1 MNLSIRGE
9 QKMLTMMAPGRGGAS
24 MARTADV
31 VLQTQLVAMALLP
44 SVGCEAEIQP
54 QQRDLLS
61 AYGVVVHDL
70 RTIVLELATI
80 ESKEIRIGRFSLDME
95 HDVGRT
101 RRHTRTEGH
110 FYGVVESNGQVSITY
125 VGSDGYEMR
134 WQSSGACPPSHR

>member
-9 QKMLTMMAPGRGGAS
+9 RKMLTMMVPRREEAS

-44 SVGCEAEIQP
+44 SVGCEAELQV

-70 RTIVLELATI
+70 RTIVLELAQI
-80 ESKEIRIGRFSLDME
+80 EAKEIRIGRFSLDME
-95 HDVGRT
+95 HDVGGQ

-110 FYGVVESNGQVSITY
+110 FYGVLDGAGQVSITY
-125 VGSDGYEMR
+125 VGSHGFEMR
-134 WQSSGACPPSHR
+134 WQSPSPPSAR

>member
-1 MNLSIRGE
+1 
-9 QKMLTMMAPGRGGAS
+9 MLTMMVPRREEAS

-70 RTIVLELATI
+70 RTIVLELAKI

-95 HDVGRT
+95 HDVGRS

-110 FYGVVESNGQVSITY
+110 FYGVVDGAGQVSITY

-134 WQSSGACPPSHR
+134 WQSPSPPPLH

>member
-9 QKMLTMMAPGRGGAS
+9 QEMLTMMAPRREEAS

-44 SVGCEAEIQP
+44 TVGCEAEIQA
-54 QQRDLLS
+54 QQRDLMS

-70 RTIVLELATI
+70 RTIVLELAQI

-95 HDVGRT
+95 HDVAGM
-101 RRHTRTEGH
+101 RRHTKTEGH
-110 FYGVVESNGQVSITY
+110 FYGVVDGAGQVSITY
-125 VGSDGYEMR
+125 VGSHGYEMR
-134 WQSSGACPPSHR
+134 WTSPNAPTLH

>member
-1 MNLSIRGE
+1 
-9 QKMLTMMAPGRGGAS
+9 MLTMMVPQREEAS

-44 SVGCEAEIQP
+44 SVGCEAEIQS

-70 RTIVLELATI
+70 RTIVLELAQI
-80 ESKEIRIGRFSLDME
+80 DAKEIRIGRFSLDME
-95 HDVGRT
+95 HDVGGQ

-110 FYGVVESNGQVSITY
+110 FYGVLDGAGQVSITY
-125 VGSDGYEMR
+125 VGSHGYEMR
-134 WQSSGACPPSHR
+134 WQSPSPLPLR

>member
-1 MNLSIRGE
+1 
-9 QKMLTMMAPGRGGAS
+9 MLTMTVPRREEAS

-70 RTIVLELATI
+70 RTIVLELAQI
-80 ESKEIRIGRFSLDME
+80 EAKEIRIGRFSLDME
-95 HDVGRT
+95 HDVGGM
-101 RRHTRTEGH
+101 RRRTRTEGH
-110 FYGVVESNGQVSITY
+110 FYGVVDGTGQVSITY
-125 VGSDGYEMR
+125 VGSHGYEMR
-134 WQSSGACPPSHR
+134 WQSPSPPPLR